1 VLDEPFTTLDVTGVA
16 LLEKLIQDYSSQGGA
31 VLVTTH
37 HPLSV
42 NDLTQLTLGR
52 RPEAAGELG
61 MSKVQSTL
69 TKAFA
74 STLRRDL
81 LIAYKKKSDLFNP
94 FMFFLIVATLFPIGI
109 SPEPEKLSEISAGV
123 LWISA
128 LLAALLAMDNLFR
141 ADYEDGSL
149 EQLMLSPHPLYF
161 LVLAKNIAHWLVS
174 GLPVV
179 LVSPLIAYM
188 LSLPEGAY
196 ITLFLTLLLGTPVL
210 SLLGS
215 IGVALTVGLGSRGLI
230 LAVITLPMSV
240 PVLIAG
246 TLAVTQTL
254 NGAELSGF
262 LAIMGA
268 MLVAAL
274 TLAPLASAA
283 ALRISVN

>member
-1 VLDEPFTTLDVTGVA
+1 MSSARSTLA
-16 LLEKLIQDYSSQGGA
+16 GA
-31 VLVTTH
+31 VV
-37 HPLSV
+37 
-42 NDLTQLTLGR
+42 
-52 RPEAAGELG
+52 A
-61 MSKVQSTL
+61 
-69 TKAFA
+69 
-74 STLRRDL
+74 TLRRDL
-81 LIAYKKKSDLFNP
+81 LIAYKRKNDLFNP
-94 FMFFLIVATLFPIGI
+94 FMFFVLVATLFPIGI
-109 SPEPEKLSEISAGV
+109 SPEPEALGGISAGV

-128 LLAALLAMDNLFR
+128 LLASLLAMDNLFR
-141 ADYEDGSL
+141 ADFEDGSL
-149 EQLMLSPHPLYF
+149 ELLMLSPHPLYF

-174 GLPVV
+174 GLPIV

-188 LSLPEGAY
+188 LNFPEGAY
-196 ITLFLTLLLGTPVL
+196 STLVLTLLLGTPVL

-246 TLAVTQTL
+246 TLTVSQTL
-254 NGAELSGF
+254 EGASLSGY

-268 MLVAAL
+268 MLIAAL

>member
-1 VLDEPFTTLDVTGVA
+1 M
-16 LLEKLIQDYSSQGGA
+16 S
-31 VLVTTH
+31 
-37 HPLSV
+37 
-42 NDLTQLTLGR
+42 
-52 RPEAAGELG
+52 AAR
-61 MSKVQSTL
+61 STL
-69 TKAFA
+69 AEA
-74 STLRRDL
+74 VVATLRRDL
-81 LIAYKKKSDLFNP
+81 LIAYKRKNDLFNP
-94 FMFFLIVATLFPIGI
+94 FMFFVLVATLFPIGI
-109 SPEPEKLSEISAGV
+109 SPEPEALGEISAGV

-128 LLAALLAMDNLFR
+128 LLASLLAMDNLFR
-141 ADYEDGSL
+141 ADFEDGSL
-149 EQLMLSPHPLYF
+149 ELLMLSPHPLYF

-188 LSLPEGAY
+188 LNFPEGGY
-196 ITLFLTLLLGTPVL
+196 STLVLTLLLGTPVL

-246 TLAVTQTL
+246 TLTVSQTL
-254 NGAELSGF
+254 EGASLSGY

>member
-1 VLDEPFTTLDVTGVA
+1 MSAARSTLA
-16 LLEKLIQDYSSQGGA
+16 GA
-31 VLVTTH
+31 VV
-37 HPLSV
+37 
-42 NDLTQLTLGR
+42 
-52 RPEAAGELG
+52 A
-61 MSKVQSTL
+61 
-69 TKAFA
+69 
-74 STLRRDL
+74 TLRRDL
-81 LIAYKKKSDLFNP
+81 LIAYKRKNDLFNP
-94 FMFFLIVATLFPIGI
+94 FMFFVLVATLFPIGI
-109 SPEPEKLSEISAGV
+109 SPEPEALGEISAGV

-128 LLAALLAMDNLFR
+128 LLASLLAMDNLFR
-141 ADYEDGSL
+141 ADFEDGSL
-149 EQLMLSPHPLYF
+149 ELLMLSPHPLYF
-161 LVLAKNIAHWLVS
+161 LVLAKNVAHWLVS

-188 LSLPEGAY
+188 LNFPEDAY
-196 ITLFLTLLLGTPVL
+196 STLVLTLLLGTPVL
-210 SLLGS
+210 SLVGS

-246 TLAVTQTL
+246 TLTVSQTL
-254 NGAELSGF
+254 EGASLSGY

>member
-1 VLDEPFTTLDVTGVA
+1 MTGQQATSGQAFRATL
-16 LLEKLIQDYSSQGGA
+16 K
-31 VLVTTH
+31 
-37 HPLSV
+37 
-42 NDLTQLTLGR
+42 
-52 RPEAAGELG
+52 
-61 MSKVQSTL
+61 
-69 TKAFA
+69 
-74 STLRRDL
+74 RDL
-81 LIAYKKKSDLFNP
+81 VIAYKRKNDVVNP

-109 SPEPEKLSEISAGV
+109 SPDPARLGEVAAGV

-128 LLAALLAMDNLFR
+128 LLASLLAMDNLYR

-149 EQLMLSPHPLYF
+149 EQLLLSPHPLYF
-161 LVLAKNIAHWLVS
+161 LVLAKNISHWLVS

-188 LSLPEGAY
+188 LNLPDEAY
-196 ITLFLTLLLGTPVL
+196 GVLLITLLMGTPVL

-230 LAVITLPMSV
+230 LAVITLPLSV

-246 TLAVTQTL
+246 TITVQQTL
-254 NGAELSGF
+254 NGAELGGY

-268 MLVAAL
+268 MLVGAL

>member
-1 VLDEPFTTLDVTGVA
+1 MSAARSTLA
-16 LLEKLIQDYSSQGGA
+16 GA
-31 VLVTTH
+31 VV
-37 HPLSV
+37 
-42 NDLTQLTLGR
+42 
-52 RPEAAGELG
+52 A
-61 MSKVQSTL
+61 
-69 TKAFA
+69 
-74 STLRRDL
+74 TLRRDL
-81 LIAYKKKSDLFNP
+81 LIAYKRKNDLFNP
-94 FMFFLIVATLFPIGI
+94 FMFFVLVATLFPIGI
-109 SPEPEKLSEISAGV
+109 SPEPEALGEISAGV

-128 LLAALLAMDNLFR
+128 LLASLLAMDNLFR
-141 ADYEDGSL
+141 ADFEDGSL
-149 EQLMLSPHPLYF
+149 ELLMLSPHPLYF

-174 GLPVV
+174 GLPIV

-188 LSLPEGAY
+188 LNFPEGAY
-196 ITLFLTLLLGTPVL
+196 LTLVLTLLLGTPVL

-246 TLAVTQTL
+246 TLTVSQTL
-254 NGAELSGF
+254 EGASLSGY

-268 MLVAAL
+268 MLIAAL

>member
-1 VLDEPFTTLDVTGVA
+1 MV
-16 LLEKLIQDYSSQGGA
+16 
-31 VLVTTH
+31 
-37 HPLSV
+37 
-42 NDLTQLTLGR
+42 
-52 RPEAAGELG
+52 
-61 MSKVQSTL
+61 
-69 TKAFA
+69 
-74 STLRRDL
+74 
-81 LIAYKKKSDLFNP
+81 NP
-94 FMFFLIVATLFPIGI
+94 FMFFLIVASLFPIGV
-109 SPEPEKLSEISAGV
+109 SPEPERLSLIAAGV

-128 LLAALLAMDNLFR
+128 LLAALLAMDNLYR

-149 EQLMLSPHPLYF
+149 EQLLLSPHPLF
-161 LVLAKNIAHWLVS
+161 FMVLAKNIAHWLVS

-188 LSLPEGAY
+188 LSLPDGSY
-196 ITLFLTLLLGTPVL
+196 HVLFLSLLLGTPVF

-230 LAVITLPMSV
+230 LAMITLPMSV

-246 TLAVTQTL
+246 TLAVQQTQ
-254 NGAELSGF
+254 NGASLLGF

-268 MLVAAL
+268 MLLFAL

>member
-1 VLDEPFTTLDVTGVA
+1 MSAARSTLA
-16 LLEKLIQDYSSQGGA
+16 GA
-31 VLVTTH
+31 VV
-37 HPLSV
+37 
-42 NDLTQLTLGR
+42 
-52 RPEAAGELG
+52 A
-61 MSKVQSTL
+61 
-69 TKAFA
+69 
-74 STLRRDL
+74 TLRRDL
-81 LIAYKKKSDLFNP
+81 LIAYKRKNDLFNP
-94 FMFFLIVATLFPIGI
+94 FMFFVLVATLFPIGI
-109 SPEPEKLSEISAGV
+109 SPEPEALGEISAGV

-128 LLAALLAMDNLFR
+128 LLASLLAMDNLYR
-141 ADYEDGSL
+141 ADFEDGSL
-149 EQLMLSPHPLYF
+149 ELLMLSPHPLYF
-161 LVLAKNIAHWLVS
+161 LVLAKNFAHWLVS
-174 GLPVV
+174 GLPIV

-188 LSLPEGAY
+188 LNFPEGAY
-196 ITLFLTLLLGTPVL
+196 STLVLTLLLGTPVL

-246 TLAVTQTL
+246 TLTVSQTL
-254 NGAELSGF
+254 EGASLSGY

>member
-1 VLDEPFTTLDVTGVA
+1 MAELRTSTQSAFVATL
-16 LLEKLIQDYSSQGGA
+16 K
-31 VLVTTH
+31 
-37 HPLSV
+37 
-42 NDLTQLTLGR
+42 
-52 RPEAAGELG
+52 
-61 MSKVQSTL
+61 
-69 TKAFA
+69 
-74 STLRRDL
+74 RDL
-81 LIAYKKKSDLFNP
+81 LIAYKRKNDVVNP
-94 FMFFLIVATLFPIGI
+94 FMFFLIVASLFPIGI
-109 SPEPEKLSEISAGV
+109 SPEPERLSLIAAGV

-128 LLAALLAMDNLFR
+128 LLAALLAMDNLYR

-149 EQLMLSPHPLYF
+149 EQLLLSPHPLF
-161 LVLAKNIAHWLVS
+161 FMVLAKNIAHWLVS

-188 LSLPEGAY
+188 LSLPDGSY
-196 ITLFLTLLLGTPVL
+196 HVLFLSLLLGTPVF

-230 LAVITLPMSV
+230 LAMITLPMSV

-246 TLAVTQTL
+246 TLAVQQTQ
-254 NGAELSGF
+254 NGASLLGF

-268 MLVAAL
+268 MLLFAL

>member
-1 VLDEPFTTLDVTGVA
+1 MNKARSTLA
-16 LLEKLIQDYSSQGGA
+16 EA
-31 VLVTTH
+31 VL
-37 HPLSV
+37 
-42 NDLTQLTLGR
+42 
-52 RPEAAGELG
+52 A
-61 MSKVQSTL
+61 
-69 TKAFA
+69 
-74 STLRRDL
+74 TLRRDL
-81 LIAYKKKSDLFNP
+81 LIAYKRKNDLFNP
-94 FMFFLIVATLFPIGI
+94 FMFFVLVATLFPIGI
-109 SPEPEKLSEISAGV
+109 SPEPEVLGEISAGV

-128 LLAALLAMDNLFR
+128 LLASLLAMDNLFR
-141 ADYEDGSL
+141 ADFEDGSL
-149 EQLMLSPHPLYF
+149 ELLILSPHPLYF
-161 LVLAKNIAHWLVS
+161 LVLAKNVAHWLVS

-188 LSLPEGAY
+188 LNFPEGAY
-196 ITLFLTLLLGTPVL
+196 STLVMTLLLGTPVL

-246 TLAVTQTL
+246 TLTVSQTL
-254 NGAELSGF
+254 EGASLSGY

-268 MLVAAL
+268 MLVAAF

>member
-1 VLDEPFTTLDVTGVA
+1 MSIERTTT
-16 LLEKLIQDYSSQGGA
+16 I
-31 VLVTTH
+31 
-37 HPLSV
+37 
-42 NDLTQLTLGR
+42 
-52 RPEAAGELG
+52 
-61 MSKVQSTL
+61 
-69 TKAFA
+69 KAFQA
-74 STLRRDL
+74 TLRRDL
-81 LIAYKKKSDLFNP
+81 LIAYKRKNEVVNP

-109 SPEPEKLSEISAGV
+109 SPEPDRLSEIAAGV
-123 LWISA
+123 LWIST
-128 LLAALLAMDNLFR
+128 LLASLLAMDNLYR

-149 EQLMLSPHPLYF
+149 EQLLLAPHSLYF
-161 LVLAKNIAHWLVS
+161 MVLAKNLAHWLIS

-188 LSLPEGAY
+188 LNLPAESFG
-196 ITLFLTLLLGTPVL
+196 TLFVTLLLGTPVL

-246 TLAVTQTL
+246 TMAVQQTL
-254 NGAELSGF
+254 NGASLAGY

-268 MLVAAL
+268 MLLASIS
-274 TLAPLASAA
+274 LAPLASAA

>member
-1 VLDEPFTTLDVTGVA
+1 MNKARSTLA
-16 LLEKLIQDYSSQGGA
+16 EA
-31 VLVTTH
+31 VL
-37 HPLSV
+37 
-42 NDLTQLTLGR
+42 
-52 RPEAAGELG
+52 A
-61 MSKVQSTL
+61 
-69 TKAFA
+69 
-74 STLRRDL
+74 TLRRDL
-81 LIAYKKKSDLFNP
+81 LIAYKRKNDLFNP
-94 FMFFLIVATLFPIGI
+94 FMFFVLVATLFPIGI
-109 SPEPEKLSEISAGV
+109 SPEPEVLGEISAGV

-128 LLAALLAMDNLFR
+128 LLASLLAMDNLFR
-141 ADYEDGSL
+141 ADFEDGSL
-149 EQLMLSPHPLYF
+149 ELLMLSPHPLYF
-161 LVLAKNIAHWLVS
+161 LVLAKNVAHWLVS

-188 LSLPEGAY
+188 LNFPEGAY
-196 ITLFLTLLLGTPVL
+196 STLVLTLLLGTPVL

-246 TLAVTQTL
+246 TLTVSQTL
-254 NGAELSGF
+254 EGASLSGY

>member
-1 VLDEPFTTLDVTGVA
+1 MVGRAATTGQA
-16 LLEKLIQDYSSQGGA
+16 FRA
-31 VLVTTH
+31 
-37 HPLSV
+37 
-42 NDLTQLTLGR
+42 TL
-52 RPEAAGELG
+52 
-61 MSKVQSTL
+61 K
-69 TKAFA
+69 
-74 STLRRDL
+74 RDL
-81 LIAYKKKSDLFNP
+81 IIAYKRKNDVVNP
-94 FMFFLIVATLFPIGI
+94 FMFFLIVATMFPIGI
-109 SPEPEKLSEISAGV
+109 SPDPDRLGEIAAGV

-128 LLAALLAMDNLFR
+128 LLASLLAMDNLFR

-149 EQLMLSPHPLYF
+149 EQLLLSPHPLYF
-161 LVLAKNIAHWLVS
+161 LVLAKNISHWLVS

-188 LSLPEGAY
+188 LNLPDAAY
-196 ITLFLTLLLGTPVL
+196 SIIFITLLIGTPVF

-215 IGVALTVGLGSRGLI
+215 IGVSLTVSLGSRGLI

-246 TLAVTQTL
+246 TLTVQETL
-254 NGAELSGF
+254 NGASLGGY

-268 MLVAAL
+268 MLVGAL

>member
-1 VLDEPFTTLDVTGVA
+1 MNKAHSTLA
-16 LLEKLIQDYSSQGGA
+16 GA
-31 VLVTTH
+31 VL
-37 HPLSV
+37 
-42 NDLTQLTLGR
+42 
-52 RPEAAGELG
+52 A
-61 MSKVQSTL
+61 
-69 TKAFA
+69 
-74 STLRRDL
+74 TLRRDL
-81 LIAYKKKSDLFNP
+81 LIAYKRKNDLFNP
-94 FMFFLIVATLFPIGI
+94 FMFFILVATLFPIGI
-109 SPEPEKLSEISAGV
+109 SPEPEVLGEISAGV

-128 LLAALLAMDNLFR
+128 LLASLLAMDNLFR
-141 ADYEDGSL
+141 ADFEDGSL
-149 EQLMLSPHPLYF
+149 ELLMLSPHPLYF
-161 LVLAKNIAHWLVS
+161 LVLAKNVAHWLVS

-188 LSLPEGAY
+188 LNFPEGSY
-196 ITLFLTLLLGTPVL
+196 LTLVLTLLLGTPVL

-246 TLAVTQTL
+246 TLTVSQTL
-254 NGAELSGF
+254 DGASLSGY

-268 MLVAAL
+268 MLVSAF

>member
-1 VLDEPFTTLDVTGVA
+1 MNKANSTLT
-16 LLEKLIQDYSSQGGA
+16 GA
-31 VLVTTH
+31 VL
-37 HPLSV
+37 
-42 NDLTQLTLGR
+42 
-52 RPEAAGELG
+52 A
-61 MSKVQSTL
+61 
-69 TKAFA
+69 
-74 STLRRDL
+74 TLRRDL
-81 LIAYKKKSDLFNP
+81 LIAYKRKNDLFNP
-94 FMFFLIVATLFPIGI
+94 FMFFVLVATLFPIGI
-109 SPEPEKLSEISAGV
+109 SPEPEVLGEISAGV

-128 LLAALLAMDNLFR
+128 LLASLLAMDNLFR
-141 ADYEDGSL
+141 ADFEDGSL
-149 EQLMLSPHPLYF
+149 ELLMLSPHPLYF
-161 LVLAKNIAHWLVS
+161 LVLAKNVAHWLVS

-188 LSLPEGAY
+188 LNFPEGAY
-196 ITLFLTLLLGTPVL
+196 STLVLTLLLGTPVL

-246 TLAVTQTL
+246 TLTVSQTL
-254 NGAELSGF
+254 EGASLSGY

-268 MLVAAL
+268 MLVSAF

>member
-1 VLDEPFTTLDVTGVA
+1 MSAARSTLA
-16 LLEKLIQDYSSQGGA
+16 GA
-31 VLVTTH
+31 VV
-37 HPLSV
+37 
-42 NDLTQLTLGR
+42 
-52 RPEAAGELG
+52 A
-61 MSKVQSTL
+61 
-69 TKAFA
+69 
-74 STLRRDL
+74 TLRRDL
-81 LIAYKKKSDLFNP
+81 LIAYKRKSDLFNP
-94 FMFFLIVATLFPIGI
+94 FMFFVLVATLFPIGI
-109 SPEPEKLSEISAGV
+109 SPEPEALGEISAGV

-128 LLAALLAMDNLFR
+128 LLASLLAMDNLFR
-141 ADYEDGSL
+141 ADFEDGSL
-149 EQLMLSPHPLYF
+149 ELLMLSPHPLYF

-174 GLPVV
+174 GLPIV

-188 LSLPEGAY
+188 LNFPEGAY
-196 ITLFLTLLLGTPVL
+196 TTLVLTLLLGTPVL

-246 TLAVTQTL
+246 TLTVSQTL
-254 NGAELSGF
+254 EGASLSGY

>member
-1 VLDEPFTTLDVTGVA
+1 MAGRAATTGQA
-16 LLEKLIQDYSSQGGA
+16 FRA
-31 VLVTTH
+31 
-37 HPLSV
+37 
-42 NDLTQLTLGR
+42 TL
-52 RPEAAGELG
+52 
-61 MSKVQSTL
+61 K
-69 TKAFA
+69 
-74 STLRRDL
+74 RDL
-81 LIAYKKKSDLFNP
+81 IIAYKRKNDVVNP
-94 FMFFLIVATLFPIGI
+94 FMFFFIVATMFPIGI
-109 SPEPEKLSEISAGV
+109 SPDPERLGEIAAGV

-128 LLAALLAMDNLFR
+128 LLASLLAMDNLFR

-149 EQLMLSPHPLYF
+149 EQLLLSPHPLYF
-161 LVLAKNIAHWLVS
+161 LVLAKNISHWLVS

-188 LSLPEGAY
+188 LNLPDAAY
-196 ITLFLTLLLGTPVL
+196 SIIFITLLIGTPVF

-215 IGVALTVGLGSRGLI
+215 IGVSLTVSLGSRGLI

-246 TLAVTQTL
+246 TLTVQETL
-254 NGAELSGF
+254 NGASLGGY

-268 MLVAAL
+268 MLVGAL

>member
-1 VLDEPFTTLDVTGVA
+1 
-16 LLEKLIQDYSSQGGA
+16 
-31 VLVTTH
+31 
-37 HPLSV
+37 
-42 NDLTQLTLGR
+42 
-52 RPEAAGELG
+52 

-69 TKAFA
+69 IKAFVA
-74 STLRRDL
+74 TLRRDL
-81 LIAYKKKSDLFNP
+81 LIAYKKKNDLFNP

-196 ITLFLTLLLGTPVL
+196 VTLFLTLLLGTPVL

-215 IGVALTVGLGSRGLI
+215 IGVALTVGLGSRGLV